1 MRTIIKLIPILILLS
16 SCGPTRVYTPGSYGS
31 LITYTEK
38 QHYIDKKTTNTYVSG
53 DISFGKHEQ
62 DDGAFDDTKTIAS
75 LNVHRNTTGRFYNYY
90 YGLGASFGTYH
101 FKEAYNDLVA
111 RNEKKN
117 FYNIN
122 LKTGINYA
130 LTTRKIDFRF
140 IGFELA
146 YANEFGPYQDK
157 LSELSKMS
165 DDDLII
171 VDKKSLFTYQFYSE
185 YVFKFSNKDA
195 LTLGFYFG
203 GLFNPPKSEM
213 YSRSTGFNG
222 YTIGLRLRKYTL
234 HLIHESGQNNIRSTK
249 IGLTY
254 QL

>member
-1 MRTIIKLIPILILLS
+1 
-16 SCGPTRVYTPGSYGS
+16 
-31 LITYTEK
+31 
-38 QHYIDKKTTNTYVSG
+38 VSG

-157 LSELSKMS
+157 LSELSKMI
-165 DDDLII
+165 DDNLII
-171 VDKKSLFTYQFYSE
+171 VDKKSLFTINFTRNMSLSSQI
-185 YVFKFSNKDA
+185 K
-195 LTLGFYFG
+195 TLLLWGSILADY
-203 GLFNPPKSEM
+203 
-213 YSRSTGFNG
+213 
-222 YTIGLRLRKYTL
+222 
-234 HLIHESGQNNIRSTK
+234 LILQNQRCIAEVPVLMV
-249 IGLTY
+249 IPLV
-254 QL
+254 